1 MRIDEHG
8 RWVSDDG
15 AYVWDEAAQAWQ
27 PSAPRPTGSA
37 GSTAAPATADPA
49 TDGIVVESTGAFSL
63 LSLPRST
70 AALPV
75 ADDLSV
81 AGVDWPR
88 SIHDDTGGPGVGPG
102 IQPAV
107 GGEPASPGGW
117 DRPDGTLLGADL
129 LGTDLLGTD
138 LIGTDLIGTGVPAA
152 GRASGDPAPVSDP
165 IAGAWLAGA
174 VGEGDIPAGSGD
186 LAGAD
191 VLGGRVPGAEKMS
204 PGLSQHAQDDRV
216 ASAPG
221 WDPAERDRGD
231 RVPAAALE
239 AGARSRAG
247 SSGARTH
254 GRRRRA
260 TASARATRSGP
271 LTGPADGETR
281 GFPRGISPLPR
292 SALIGGAA
300 VLALLLGFGGWLLFG
315 HAGGHTVSHGPAKVA
330 ASVSAGYPRQYSGP
344 VRTAYLDECVQV
356 SGGLRAYCA
365 CTLEK
370 LEATYP
376 EDQYVAFNNNVN
388 SSDSTKVVR
397 EIADQCVSAG

>member
-37 GSTAAPATADPA
+37 GSTAAPGTADPA

-63 LSLPRST
+63 LSLPQST
-70 AALPV
+70 AALPA
-75 ADDLSV
+75 ADNLSV

-88 SIHDDTGGPGVGPG
+88 SIHDATGDSGVGPG
-102 IQPAV
+102 TQPAV
-107 GGEPASPGGW
+107 VGGLASPAGW
-117 DRPDGTLLGADL
+117 DRPDGTLTGA
-129 LGTDLLGTD
+129 D

-152 GRASGDPAPVSDP
+152 GRASGDPAPVPDP

-174 VGEGDIPAGSGD
+174 VGEGDIPAASGG

-191 VLGGRVPGAEKMS
+191 VLGGRVPGAERIS
-204 PGLSQHAQDDRV
+204 PGLSQHAQDDPV
-216 ASAPG
+216 TSAPG

-231 RVPAAALE
+231 RVPAGGALE

-260 TASARATRSGP
+260 TASARVTRSGP
-271 LTGPADGETR
+271 STGPADGEAR
-281 GFPRGISPLPR
+281 GFPRGIPPLPR

-300 VLALLLGFGGWLLFG
+300 VLALLLGFGGWLLSG
-315 HAGGHTVSHGPAKVA
+315 HTGGHTVSRGPAKAA
-330 ASVSAGYPRQYSGP
+330 ASASAGYPRQYSAP
-344 VRTAYLDECVQV
+344 VRTAYLEECVQV